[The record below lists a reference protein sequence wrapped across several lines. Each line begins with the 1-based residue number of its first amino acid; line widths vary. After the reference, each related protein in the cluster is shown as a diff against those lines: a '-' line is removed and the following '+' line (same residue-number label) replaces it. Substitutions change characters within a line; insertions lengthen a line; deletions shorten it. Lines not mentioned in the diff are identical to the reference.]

1 LSFNRKIGPLAGIH
15 LSPDGRIVSV
25 AEWAANQREWLAT
38 DEDRDFEESWGQFTL
53 RDLDAIGKNSASENF
68 GIRYTSFG
76 DDWIEAT
83 IPLDERTRNA
93 NGALHAGALGILAE
107 TMGSAVASLCID
119 TSRQICLGQIL
130 NINHPVSITS
140 GPILARASPVSILPE
155 THVWNVEMKD
165 PNGAT
170 VSVAR
175 LTMVVLERS
184 DQ

>member
-1 LSFNRKIGPLAGIH
+1 MAIWTR
-15 LSPDGRIVSV
+15 
-25 AEWAANQREWLAT
+25 
-38 DEDRDFEESWGQFTL
+38 QFTL

-68 GIRYTSFG
+68 GIRYTAFG

-107 TMGSAVASLCID
+107 TIGSVAASLCID

-130 NINHPVSITS
+130 NINHPLSITS
-140 GPILARASPVSILPE
+140 GPILARASPVAILPD

-165 PNGAT
+165 PYGAT

-184 DQ
+184 DP